1 MTSRPLR
8 RRYLALACIPL
19 LAGAALVFSGSDS
32 PAVTVA
38 LAGSSV
44 TASSPPGACT
54 GVTPAVIPAL
64 GFIGNPQRTQGGHF
78 WWRGSAAGDTVCV
91 GTVVEWVDYAA
102 QSTKTWEVIAY
113 SASQPGGQVVAERT
127 FTLQPGWYSW
137 QFGVH
142 QAFTGLQAVC
152 ITATDSFGQPC
163 VRFRSGSAVAG
174 GVASATAPGPAAS
187 SPPAAAPS
195 VPSASASPSAVPAT
209 SAPAASQ
216 TPAGCKG
223 TTLAVIPPEGVIT
236 NPGQTEGGHL
246 WWRNTTGGTCI
257 GTVIEDIQVP
267 ASAPTWTLRVIV
279 YDQADPGGLTLA
291 RKQIMAGPGPV
302 SWQFGIHQVLTGLVA
317 VCLAAANPEEPSPGM
332 PCLSFGQP
340 APAQQFTQTP
350 TATQVP
356 SESQQQ
362 WPEPWWP
369 WSYPSS

>member
-8 RRYLALACIPL
+8 RRYLALGCIPL
-19 LAGAALVFSGSDS
+19 LAGAALAFSGSNS

-44 TASSPPGACT
+44 TASPPPGACT

-64 GFIGNPQRTQGGHF
+64 GFIANPQRTQGGHF

-91 GTVVEWVDYAA
+91 GTVVEWVHYPA

-113 SASQPGGQVVAERT
+113 SASHPRGQVVAERT
-127 FTLQPGWYSW
+127 FTLQPGTYWFP
-137 QFGVH
+137 FGVH

-152 ITATDSFGQPC
+152 VTATDSFGQPC
-163 VRFRSGSAVAG
+163 VRFRSGSAVAS
-174 GVASATAPGPAAS
+174 GVAPAAS
-187 SPPAAAPS
+187 PAPAAS
-195 VPSASASPSAVPAT
+195 SPSAVPAT
-209 SAPAASQ
+209 STPAAGQ
-216 TPAGCKG
+216 TPGWCKG

-257 GTVIEDIQVP
+257 GTVIEDVQVP
-267 ASAPTWTLRVIV
+267 PSAPDWTLRVIV
-279 YDQADPGGLTLA
+279 YDQANPGGLTLA
-291 RKQIMAGPGPV
+291 IKQITAGPGPV
-302 SWQFGIHQVLTGLVA
+302 SWPFGIHQVLTGLVA
-317 VCLAAANPEEPSPGM
+317 VCLAATSPEAAIPGS

-340 APAQQFTQTP
+340 PPAQQFTQTP
-350 TATQVP
+350 ATTQTP
-356 SESQQQ
+356 GGSQQQ

-369 WSYPSS
+369 WTYPSS